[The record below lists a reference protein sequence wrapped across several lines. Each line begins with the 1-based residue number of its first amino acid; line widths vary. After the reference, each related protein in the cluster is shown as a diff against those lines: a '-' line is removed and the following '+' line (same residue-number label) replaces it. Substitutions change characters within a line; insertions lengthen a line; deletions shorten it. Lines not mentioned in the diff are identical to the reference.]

1 MVVLILHQAHQ
12 LVKVLERTGAD
23 VLLGVEDSPAVMKVH
38 IGNPPIED
46 SDYVHPNGIAH
57 KLDSLP

>member
-23 VLLGVEDSPAVMKVH
+23 VLLGVEDSPAVMKVP
-38 IGNPPIED
+38 IGNPSIED
-46 SDYVHPNGIAH
+46 FDYVHPNVIAH